1 MSLEL
6 VTAAPITEPGRVF
19 LTAQWRYLAMLSYEA
34 DRAALHSLVP
44 PGTELDCWMGKPLLT
59 MVGFLFLDTKV
70 LGVPVPFHRDF
81 AEVNLRF
88 YVRRKASDGWRRGV
102 VFVEETVPRA
112 AIAWTA
118 RLLYGENYH
127 WAPMAHRIDFE
138 RGDPNL
144 PTRASYSWKHGN
156 HLNRMEIRVDG
167 DPQLVREGT
176 MQEFVTEH
184 YWGYSR
190 GRRDRTATLE
200 YKVEHPRWRCW
211 PGASAVLDGDTFAQY
226 GEALG
231 ASLAAEPVSAVMAEG
246 SEVKVY
252 RPVRI

>member
-1 MSLEL
+1 M
-6 VTAAPITEPGRVF
+6 PEPGRLF

-34 DRAALHSLVP
+34 DPTALQPLVP
-44 PGTELDCWMGKPLLT
+44 PGTELDCWQGKPLLT
-59 MVGFLFLDTKV
+59 MVGFLFLDTKI

-81 AEVNLRF
+81 TEVNLRF
-88 YVRRKASDGWRRGV
+88 DVRRKADGGWRRAV

-144 PTRASYSWKHGN
+144 PTSVSYSWKHGN
-156 HLNRMEIRVDG
+156 HLNRLEMRVGG
-167 DPQLVREGT
+167 DSQLVLEGT
-176 MQEFVTEH
+176 VQEFVTEH

-190 GRRDRTATLE
+190 GRGERTGTLE
-200 YKVEHPRWRCW
+200 YRVEHPRWRWW
-211 PGASAVLDGDTFAQY
+211 PAASARLDGDMCSQF
-226 GEALG
+226 GESLG
-231 ASLAAEPVSAVMAEG
+231 ASLAAKPVSALLAEG
-246 SEVKVY
+246 SEVRVY
-252 RPVRI
+252 RPVPIA